1 MTPRRSLSILV
12 FALALPMSAE
22 AQSGSRIRAAVSG
35 QSFVAGN
42 YGNTDVGQA
51 FDMAFLF
58 GKSNMKMGF
67 GIEYGE
73 YTITGQPEAVVDAAL
88 DFIMDIPIAGGVY
101 LDLRFGLNSNGW
113 DVGDTRF
120 TVGGARGGGAL
131 GYRLPFGGNVA
142 LDAAVT
148 GSYLYGIWST
158 VGSASVSEFIDDIDI
173 TGTRIG
179 LRVGLTLNPG
189 VVR

>member
-1 MTPRRSLSILV
+1 MYEKILV
-12 FALALPMSAE
+12 
-22 AQSGSRIRAAVSG
+22 
-35 QSFVAGN
+35 
-42 YGNTDVGQA
+42 
-51 FDMAFLF
+51 
-58 GKSNMKMGF
+58 
-67 GIEYGE
+67 
-73 YTITGQPEAVVDAAL
+73 AL
-88 DFIMDIPIAGGVY
+88 DGSDY
-101 LDLRFGLNSNGW
+101 SS
-113 DVGDTRF
+113 T
-120 TVGGARGGGAL
+120 
-131 GYRLPFGGNVA
+131 GGNVA